1 MWEAA
6 LIESSN
12 FLALIVVRL
21 RFNPHL
27 LLLVP
32 PPPTET
38 FQHAALGVAAGAAAG
53 RTHAPIGSGKWRRN
67 RG

>member
-12 FLALIVVRL
+12 LAIIVVRL

-27 LLLVP
+27 LLVP
-32 PPPTET
+32 PPSTET

-53 RTHAPIGSGKWRRN
+53 RTHAPIGSGKWRCR